1 MDMAPL
7 YQGLTQADWESRIDF
22 FRKSHSPCQL
32 CPRRCGA
39 DRGNDKPG
47 ICQAAQ
53 KVKIASFSL
62 HFGEEPPISGYQG
75 SGTIFFSGCTLKC
88 CFCQNYPISQFFNG
102 EYYDIC
108 QLADIML
115 HLQKRGAQNIN
126 LVSPTPYLYHFV
138 EALYVA
144 SKRGLNIP
152 IVYNTSGYE
161 RIDIIQYLKDLVDI
175 YMPDFKYD
183 DNKIALQFSGVKNYV
198 ENARDSIGEMFNQV
212 GELVLDSEGRGIRG
226 LLIRHLILP
235 GQVQDSKGVLKTI
248 AEDGLNNSYLSLM
261 SQYFPAYQATDTV
274 INQRITAEEY
284 HEVKQYALELG
295 FAKGWFQDI

>member
-7 YQGLTQADWESRIDF
+7 YQGLTQPDWESRIAF
-22 FRKSHSPCQL
+22 FRESHGPCQL

-53 KVKIASFSL
+53 KVKIASFNL

-102 EYYDIC
+102 EYYDIS

-115 HLQKRGAQNIN
+115 RLQRKGAQNIN

-138 EALYVA
+138 EVLYAA

-161 RIDIIQYLKDLVDI
+161 RINIIENLKGLIDI
-175 YMPDFKYD
+175 YMPDFKYY
-183 DNKIALQFSGVKNYV
+183 DNKIALQFSGVENYV
-198 ENARDSIGEMFNQV
+198 ENARDSISEMFSQV
-212 GELVLDSEGRGIRG
+212 GELVLDGQGRGTRG

-235 GQVQDSKGVLKTI
+235 GQVQDSKDVLKTI

-261 SQYFPAYQATDTV
+261 SQYFPAYQAADTV
-274 INQRITAEEY
+274 INRRIIAEEY
-284 HEVKQYALELG
+284 REVKQYALELG
-295 FAKGWFQDI
+295 FAKGWFQDV

>member
-1 MDMAPL
+1 MAPL
-7 YQGLTQADWESRIDF
+7 YQGLTQPDWESRIAF
-22 FRKSHSPCQL
+22 FRESHGPCQL

-53 KVKIASFSL
+53 KVKIASFNL

-102 EYYDIC
+102 EYYDIS

-115 HLQKRGAQNIN
+115 RLQRKGAQNIN

-138 EALYVA
+138 EVLYAA

-161 RIDIIQYLKDLVDI
+161 RINIIENLKGLIDI
-175 YMPDFKYD
+175 YMPDFKYY
-183 DNKIALQFSGVKNYV
+183 DNKIALQFSGVENYV
-198 ENARDSIGEMFNQV
+198 ENARDSISEMFSQV
-212 GELVLDSEGRGIRG
+212 GELVLDGQGRGTRG

-235 GQVQDSKGVLKTI
+235 GQVQDSKDVLKTI

-261 SQYFPAYQATDTV
+261 SQYFPAYQAADTV
-274 INQRITAEEY
+274 INRRIIAEEY
-284 HEVKQYALELG
+284 REVKQYALELG
-295 FAKGWFQDI
+295 FAKGWFQDV